1 VESQIEQTQREN
13 TRRFS
18 LALSVVQIWFF
29 LLGISYFSALAF
41 RLIRTGGIIIELGSL
56 FGCIACWWVA
66 RGLALRINFFR
77 LLATVLAGAW
87 ILTVFYFIW
96 QMLFNGMGLTIYF
109 MGRPDP
115 SESSRAWIYLF
126 IGINIIMSFY
136 TIVVLLMRQGRE
148 LFKTSSSSKVN
159 Q

>member
-13 TRRFS
+13 ARRFS

-41 RLIRTGGIIIELGSL
+41 RL
-56 FGCIACWWVA
+56 
-66 RGLALRINFFR
+66 
-77 LLATVLAGAW
+77 
-87 ILTVFYFIW
+87 
-96 QMLFNGMGLTIYF
+96 
-109 MGRPDP
+109 
-115 SESSRAWIYLF
+115 